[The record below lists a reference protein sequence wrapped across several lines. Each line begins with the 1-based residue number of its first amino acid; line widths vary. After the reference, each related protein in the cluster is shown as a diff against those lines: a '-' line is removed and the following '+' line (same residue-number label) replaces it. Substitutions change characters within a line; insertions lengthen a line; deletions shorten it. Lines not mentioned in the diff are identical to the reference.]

1 VTVVSIR
8 GADHTSDRR
17 ASFLNTVA
25 AAFDE
30 YVASYGYEPD
40 AIVYTLAGLTQA
52 SQIGWDIN
60 GASEG
65 GVTSILALA
74 SIHMTKEAGET
85 RQGIV
90 R

>member
-1 VTVVSIR
+1 MTVISIR
-8 GADHTSDRR
+8 GADHSSERR

-30 YVASYGYEPD
+30 YVATYGYEPD
-40 AIVYTLAGLTQA
+40 AIVYTLAGITQA

-60 GASEG
+60 GASTG

-74 SIHMTKEAGET
+74 AIHATKEAGET
-85 RQGIV
+85 RQGLK
-90 R
+90 